1 MREEEQRMEILGA
14 MEMPQGFRYR
24 DVFRKGRPR
33 HGRTDPFSLKHPK
46 MEVGRRAK
54 IFLPF
59 DALRGFD
66 LALAEKNGQ
75 PAPETDDADRLPDP
89 AWYESW

>member
-1 MREEEQRMEILGA
+1 MKMLGA
-14 MEMPQGFRYR
+14 MEMPQDFRYR
-24 DVFRKGRPR
+24 EVFRKGRPR
-33 HGRTDPFSLKHPK
+33 HERLDPFSLKHPK
-46 MEVGRRAK
+46 MEIGRRAK

-66 LALAEKNGQ
+66 LALEEKVGR
-75 PAPETDDADRLPDP
+75 PETEPEDTDRLPDP